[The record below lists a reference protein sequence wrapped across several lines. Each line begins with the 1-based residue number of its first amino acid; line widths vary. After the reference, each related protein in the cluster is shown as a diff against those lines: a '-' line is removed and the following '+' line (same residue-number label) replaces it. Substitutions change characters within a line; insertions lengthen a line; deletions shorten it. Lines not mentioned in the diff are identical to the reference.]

1 MEKVLIKNGQVWLED
16 GPRATDLLLENGLI
30 ADIGRIDYRVEGC
43 DIVAAAGCDVL
54 PGLIDIHT
62 HLDDTIGD
70 FQLADNWPSG
80 SEIAI
85 LNGITTLC
93 SFITQR
99 PGGSL
104 PAAVERALNQ
114 AEHRSYTDYS
124 FHLTPL
130 SFARADWAYIEKLMA
145 DGFRTF
151 KFYTTYRQAG
161 LFVDYRKLKELMQR
175 LAEMEAGVLVHC
187 EDEAVLERAGGAIID
202 GADPYRH
209 ALSRPPEA
217 EIEAVKR
224 VLEIVDR
231 TGCRTHIVHVSMP
244 RAAESIAEARQDLP
258 VSCETCPQYLFL
270 SDEKL
275 RKEDGHRFICSPPLR
290 SEDDRKRLCDI
301 AQSQGFDIYAT
312 DHCAFLKEDKDRYRQ
327 DFRKIPNGLPGI
339 GALVPLIYELHRDL
353 HSLWQH
359 LSLNPAKM
367 AGLYPHK
374 GIIRKGADADLVI
387 VNREGRERKIIS
399 SLSDVYDPFDGLTT
413 RLEIKTVFLRG
424 RKVVDDGR
432 LCQSDPQGRQA

>member
-1 MEKVLIKNGQVWLED
+1 MIKNGNVWLEN
-16 GPRATDLLLENGLI
+16 GPKATDLLLENWLI
-30 ADIGRIDYRVEGC
+30 ADIGRIDYRIEDC
-43 DIVAAAGCDVL
+43 DIIDASRLDIL

-62 HLDDTIGD
+62 HLDDTIGN
-70 FQLADNWPSG
+70 FQLADTWTSG

-99 PGGSL
+99 PDSSL
-104 PAAVERALNQ
+104 QAAVERALKK
-114 AEHRSYTDYS
+114 AENRSYSDYS
-124 FHLTPL
+124 YHLTPL
-130 SFARADWAYIEKLMA
+130 SFERADWAYIEKLMA

-187 EDEAVLERAGGAIID
+187 EDESILERARDGIINN
-202 GADPYRH
+202 ADPYSH

-231 TGCRTHIVHVSMP
+231 TGGRTHIVHVSAP
-244 RAAESIAEARQDLP
+244 RSAEYIAEARQDLP

-270 SDEKL
+270 SEEKL
-275 RKEDGHRFICSPPLR
+275 REENGHRFICSPPLR
-290 SEDDRKRLCDI
+290 SEEDRKKLYAI
-301 AQSQGFDIYAT
+301 AQNKGFDIYAT
-312 DHCAFLKEDKDRYRQ
+312 DHCAFWKEDKDRYRQ
-327 DFRKIPNGLPGI
+327 DFRNIPNGLPGI

-353 HSLWQH
+353 QSLLEH
-359 LSLNPAKM
+359 LSSNPAKI
-367 AGLYPHK
+367 AGLYPQK
-374 GIIRKGADADLVI
+374 GIIRKGADADLLI
-387 VNREGRERKIIS
+387 INKEGRARNIQP
-399 SLSDVYDPFDGLTT
+399 SLSDVYDPYSPRTT
-413 RLEIKTVFLRG
+413 QLEVKTVFLRG
-424 RKVVDDGR
+424 RKVVDEGR
-432 LCQSDPQGRQA
+432 ICQSSPGGRRV